1 MTANHKRLIAL
12 GGVVLF
18 VLWAL
23 NRRTIAEAL
32 APVMNLNYTNYNTP
46 KVEASSLPLVGQPT
60 GLGIGKTTSGCGCQH
75 SGYDDMYD
83 SFESLADYFQDSL
96 RDIQDEFYAGV
107 IKQVPDYV
115 EQYFNNPFQGESESS
130 DIRKM
135 VGWETYAMIDYLP
148 GANYSSVWW
157 KNFAWR

>member
-1 MTANHKRLIAL
+1 MIAL

-23 NRRTIAEAL
+23 NRRTISEAL

-46 KVEASSLPLVGQPT
+46 KGEPGSLPLVGQLA
-60 GLGIGKTTSGCGCQH
+60 GLGIGKPTSGCGCQH

-107 IKQVPDYV
+107 IKQVPDYI
-115 EQYFNNPFQGESESS
+115 EQYFNNPFQGESEAAAE
-130 DIRKM
+130 IR
-135 VGWETYAMIDYLP
+135 TYAGWDARAFSDYQ
-148 GANYSSVWW
+148 GGFSSVWA
-157 KNFAWR
+157 KQYAWR